1 MTKKNIILASA
12 LIVLGI
18 VGRMTLLSYPNIETL
33 MAVSI
38 LAGTLLGWRWGAVVS
53 LFSVIGSDM
62 MIGNTAILLY
72 TWSAW
77 LAIGAVSA
85 VAHRRHGKTEVWS
98 GALRNTG
105 LGVAGTLFFYLW
117 TNFGVWH
124 IGGLYPHTVDGLV
137 LSYVNGLPFLRNQL
151 LGNLLIVPG
160 LSLVIVTVVKYYTAV
175 IAQFNRT
182 LKQTIIN

>member
-1 MTKKNIILASA
+1 MTKKNIILAVT
-12 LIVLGI
+12 LVVVGI
-18 VGRMTLLSYPNIETL
+18 AGRMALLSYPNIETL

-62 MIGNTAILLY
+62 MIGNTLIMAY

-85 VAHRRHGKTEVWS
+85 VANRRHGKTEVWS
-98 GALRNTG
+98 RALRNAG
-105 LGVAGTLFFYLW
+105 LGVVGTLFFYLW

-124 IGGLYPHTVDGLV
+124 IGGLYPHTIDGLV

-160 LSLVIVTVVKYYTAV
+160 LSLIMLTIVKYYAAITVLFSRRLKQAV
-175 IAQFNRT
+175 IN
-182 LKQTIIN
+182 

>member
-1 MTKKNIILASA
+1 MNKKNIVFATL

-18 VGRMTLLSYPNIETL
+18 AGRMALLSYPNIETL

-53 LFSVIGSDM
+53 LFAVIGSDM

-85 VAHRRHGKTEVWS
+85 VANRRGKTEVWS
-98 GALRNTG
+98 GALRNAG
-105 LGVAGTLFFYLW
+105 LGVVGTLFFYLW

-124 IGGLYPHTVDGLV
+124 IGSLYPHTIDGLV

-160 LSLVIVTVVKYYTAV
+160 LSLVVLTAIKYYATATV
-175 IAQFNRT
+175 LFSRN
-182 LKQTIIN
+182 LKQTVIN